1 MLWVCRP
8 GNAAQ
13 FYSNFIDESK
23 IYLAWEGYNQDLSSF
38 ENKEEFRNLVANEKH
53 TDNRTSISNWSGQL
67 INFTKDICIGDFV
80 LIPNNKKRI
89 YVLAEVI
96 GEYTYEPDY
105 VLHHSR
111 RVRIIKTEIKRDI
124 FSREIL
130 YALGAYR
137 TLFKMKKET
146 QFFEELGEI

>member
-38 ENKEEFRNLVANEKH
+38 ENKEEFRNLVAKEKH

-67 INFTKDICIGDFV
+67 INFSKDICIGDFV

-96 GEYTYEPDY
+96 GGYTYEPDY

-111 RVRIIKTEIKRDI
+111 RVRIIKTEINRDI
-124 FSREIL
+124 FSQEIL

-146 QFFEELGEI
+146 QFFKELGEI